1 MVSIEFRGRVGEWLK
16 PADCKSAAPCGLR
29 RFESFPVHQDSARST
44 KRERQGAAARTA
56 TVSDSQDNRRIIANA
71 MFEGGRKRGR
81 KAVENVRAAKR
92 DVFRGKG

>member
-1 MVSIEFRGRVGEWLK
+1 
-16 PADCKSAAPCGLR
+16 
-29 RFESFPVHQDSARST
+29 
-44 KRERQGAAARTA
+44 
-56 TVSDSQDNRRIIANA
+56 